1 MTGFFLCFRGTKV
14 LKPNL
19 ATFLSLW
26 VCFVLIGS
34 ATRDINLA
42 YKLNENV
49 LKNNHMLYASSVLTV
64 HLEPWKKRPFKLGMM
79 WALRSDYSMRI
90 LRKKQHI
97 NQAAALPPPPSNV
110 APLAFI
116 YI

>member
-19 ATFLSLW
+19 ATTFLSLW
-26 VCFVLIGS
+26 VCLVLIGS

-42 YKLNENV
+42 YKLNENI
-49 LKNNHMLYASSVLTV
+49 LQNNHMLYASSVLKV
-64 HLEPWKKRPFKLGMM
+64 HLEPWKKRPFKLGLT
-79 WALRSDYSMRI
+79 WALRSDCSMRI

-97 NQAAALPPPPSNV
+97 NQAAALPSPIQRGTAGV
-110 APLAFI
+110 H
-116 YI
+116 